1 MKKMISLCA
10 VLLCMGIAMAQTN
23 FYQNSS
29 YISDSGAKPEVK
41 TVLNYD
47 KNLIMGYTITFN
59 YDAKDI
65 ETAVTERLEKEGVE
79 GSKKKN
85 FYAYK
90 GIKYNHIWNKMFDMY
105 IQFVGS
111 KNAGTINVILS
122 QGYDNFIIPTED
134 SITTSKMYAWL
145 TSLDLDVQNY
155 QYNLAMQAHQEEHKD
170 IKKEL
175 AKLEK
180 QQTKIEKKIKKNADA
195 QAKFDASK
203 TIVFSNGKIACI
215 LTKEQTHCLNLL
227 TKKVRESFIPIKI
240 ERNGKQVN
248 ALISVVSNKP
258 KIKLSIENGAPRLS
272 VDLTLICEKEETYAH
287 ENVSELAKANKV
299 SNEGLTALEKQISDD
314 IARLIGISIETNC
327 DFLQLNELL
336 YKHNSKHFFE
346 LKDSLLSKLE
356 YKISVTCKN
365 YR

>member
-10 VLLCMGIAMAQTN
+10 VLLCMGMASAQTN

-79 GSKKKN
+79 GNKKKN

-155 QYNLAMQAHQEEHKD
+155 QYNRAMQAHQEEHKD

-203 TIVFSNGKIACI
+203 TIVSENEVNVDAKQ
-215 LTKEQTHCLNLL
+215 LEKEQKQAQKLLDEKAELEAELKKITDKIDLVRSDLN
-227 TKKVRESFIPIKI
+227 KK
-240 ERNGKQVN
+240 NT
-248 ALISVVSNKP
+248 AIS
-258 KIKLSIENGAPRLS
+258 
-272 VDLTLICEKEETYAH
+272 D
-287 ENVSELAKANKV
+287 
-299 SNEGLTALEKQISDD
+299 LEKDKPLSNAIN
-314 IARLIGISIETNC
+314 T
-327 DFLQLNELL
+327 
-336 YKHNSKHFFE
+336 SK
-346 LKDSLLSKLE
+346 K
-356 YKISVTCKN
+356 
-365 YR
+365 

>member
-1 MKKMISLCA
+1 MKKIISLCA
-10 VLLCMGIAMAQTN
+10 VLLCMGIASAQTN
-23 FYQNSS
+23 FYENSA
-29 YISDSGAKPEVK
+29 YISDTGAKPEVK

-59 YDAKDI
+59 HPAEDVEA
-65 ETAVTERLEKEGVE
+65 AVIERLEKEGVE
-79 GSKKKN
+79 GNKKKN

-155 QYNLAMQAHQEEHKD
+155 QYNRAMQAHQEEHKD

-180 QQTKIEKKIKKNADA
+180 QQAKVEKKIKKNADA
-195 QAKFDASK
+195 QAKFEASR
-203 TIVFSNGKIACI
+203 TIVSENDLNIDTKKIE
-215 LTKEQTHCLNLL
+215 KEQKQAQKLLDEKAGLEAELKKITDKIDLVRSDLN
-227 TKKVRESFIPIKI
+227 KK
-240 ERNGKQVN
+240 N
-248 ALISVVSNKP
+248 AAIS
-258 KIKLSIENGAPRLS
+258 
-272 VDLTLICEKEETYAH
+272 D
-287 ENVSELAKANKV
+287 
-299 SNEGLTALEKQISDD
+299 LEKDKPLSN
-314 IARLIGISIETNC
+314 SINT
-327 DFLQLNELL
+327 
-336 YKHNSKHFFE
+336 SK
-346 LKDSLLSKLE
+346 K
-356 YKISVTCKN
+356 
-365 YR
+365 

>member
-10 VLLCMGIAMAQTN
+10 VLLCMGMASAQTN

-29 YISDSGAKPEVK
+29 YISDTGAKPEVK

-65 ETAVTERLEKEGVE
+65 ETAVTERLAKEGVE

-155 QYNLAMQAHQEEHKD
+155 QYNRAMQAHQEEHKD

-180 QQTKIEKKIKKNADA
+180 QQTKVEKKIKKNADA

-203 TIVFSNGKIACI
+203 TIVSENDVNVDAKQ
-215 LTKEQTHCLNLL
+215 LEKEQKQAQKLLDEKAELEAELKKITDKIDLVRSDLN
-227 TKKVRESFIPIKI
+227 KK
-240 ERNGKQVN
+240 N
-248 ALISVVSNKP
+248 AAIS
-258 KIKLSIENGAPRLS
+258 
-272 VDLTLICEKEETYAH
+272 D
-287 ENVSELAKANKV
+287 
-299 SNEGLTALEKQISDD
+299 LEKDKPLSNAIN
-314 IARLIGISIETNC
+314 T
-327 DFLQLNELL
+327 
-336 YKHNSKHFFE
+336 SK
-346 LKDSLLSKLE
+346 K
-356 YKISVTCKN
+356 
-365 YR
+365 

>member
-1 MKKMISLCA
+1 MKKIISLCA
-10 VLLCMGIAMAQTN
+10 VLLCMGIASAQTN
-23 FYQNSS
+23 FYENSA
-29 YISDSGAKPEVK
+29 YISDTGAKPEVK

-59 YDAKDI
+59 HPAEDVEA
-65 ETAVTERLEKEGVE
+65 AVIERLEKEGVE
-79 GSKKKN
+79 GNKKKN

-155 QYNLAMQAHQEEHKD
+155 QYNRAMQAHQEEHKD

-180 QQTKIEKKIKKNADA
+180 QQAKVEKKIKKNADA
-195 QAKFDASK
+195 QAKFEASR
-203 TIVFSNGKIACI
+203 TIVSENDLNIDAKKIE
-215 LTKEQTHCLNLL
+215 KEQKQAQKLLDEKAGLEAELKKITDKIDLVRSDLN
-227 TKKVRESFIPIKI
+227 KK
-240 ERNGKQVN
+240 N
-248 ALISVVSNKP
+248 AAIS
-258 KIKLSIENGAPRLS
+258 
-272 VDLTLICEKEETYAH
+272 D
-287 ENVSELAKANKV
+287 
-299 SNEGLTALEKQISDD
+299 LEKDKPLSN
-314 IARLIGISIETNC
+314 SINT
-327 DFLQLNELL
+327 
-336 YKHNSKHFFE
+336 SK
-346 LKDSLLSKLE
+346 K
-356 YKISVTCKN
+356 
-365 YR
+365 